1 MNNRFDGRELQ
12 TRTSRLE
19 RQYYLNKLRDLA
31 ARGDQ
36 TAMAELVKLDMD
48 EIRNWKKQLM
58 KEYFMIDRECR
69 GALSPMNVNEDRSH
83 WKEDR

>member
-1 MNNRFDGRELQ
+1 MNNRFNGRELQ

-69 GALSPMNVNEDRSH
+69 GALSPMNEDRSH

>member
-1 MNNRFDGRELQ
+1 MNNRFNGRELQ

-69 GALSPMNVNEDRSH
+69 GALSPMEDRSH
-83 WKEDR
+83 WKEDK

>member
-69 GALSPMNVNEDRSH
+69 GALSPMNEDRSC